1 MAPMNE
7 SVHLDAPPLLIT
19 GLSGAGLSTAA
30 RVFEDRD
37 WYVAQN
43 LPADLIVDFFSLCA
57 DAHSPVTKAAVVT
70 DVRSRVFGG
79 NLASTVE
86 ILRDKELTPDV
97 LFLDAQTEILISRF
111 DSVRRTHPLQGQ
123 DSLSVGIE
131 RERELLAPIKEAADV
146 VIDTSELSVHDL
158 RRRIEE
164 SFGERV
170 LAKPHVTI
178 QSFGFKHGSP
188 RDSDITV
195 DVRFLP
201 NPYWKQEL
209 RPFRGTDRPV
219 SDYVLGQP
227 EASEFIDNFIAMFD
241 SMQAGYRHEGKNFV
255 TVSIGCTG
263 GHHRSV
269 AVVEEI
275 ARRIRQ
281 RGDLD
286 VSVNHRDISR
296 N

>member
-1 MAPMNE
+1 MNQ
-7 SVHLDAPPLLIT
+7 SVHLEAPPLLIT

-43 LPADLIVDFFSLCA
+43 LPAALIVDFFSMCA
-57 DAHSPVTKAAVVT
+57 DAHSPVTRAAVVT

-86 ILRDKELTPDV
+86 TLRAKELSPDV

-178 QSFGFKHGSP
+178 QSFGFKHGS
-188 RDSDITV
+188 SA
-195 DVRFLP
+195 RF
-201 NPYWKQEL
+201 
-209 RPFRGTDRPV
+209 
-219 SDYVLGQP
+219 
-227 EASEFIDNFIAMFD
+227 
-241 SMQAGYRHEGKNFV
+241 GYHSRC
-255 TVSIGCTG
+255 SIP
-263 GHHRSV
+263 
-269 AVVEEI
+269 A
-275 ARRIRQ
+275 
-281 RGDLD
+281 
-286 VSVNHRDISR
+286 
-296 N
+296 